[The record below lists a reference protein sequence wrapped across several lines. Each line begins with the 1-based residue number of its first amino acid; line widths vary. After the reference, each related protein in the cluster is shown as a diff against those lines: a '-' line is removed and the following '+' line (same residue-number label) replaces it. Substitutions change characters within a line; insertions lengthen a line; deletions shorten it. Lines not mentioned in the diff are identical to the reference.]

1 MKIIKNFY
9 IQDCDDFMRK
19 IENLEI
25 LRTTNENSIKQAEDD
40 IEIKKKEISDLMK
53 ENLRIVQVCILF

>member
-1 MKIIKNFY
+1 
-9 IQDCDDFMRK
+9 MRK

-53 ENLRIVQVCILF
+53 ENLRIVQVCILY

>member
-1 MKIIKNFY
+1 
-9 IQDCDDFMRK
+9 MRK

-40 IEIKKKEISDLMK
+40 IEVKKKEISDLMK
-53 ENLRIVQVCILF
+53 ENLRVVQVCILY

>member
-1 MKIIKNFY
+1 
-9 IQDCDDFMRK
+9 MRK

-40 IEIKKKEISDLMK
+40 IEVKKKEISDLMK
-53 ENLRIVQVCILF
+53 ENLRIVQVCILY

>member
-1 MKIIKNFY
+1 
-9 IQDCDDFMRK
+9 MRK

-40 IEIKKKEISDLMK
+40 IEIKKKEINDLMK
-53 ENLRIVQVCILF
+53 ENLRIVQVCILY